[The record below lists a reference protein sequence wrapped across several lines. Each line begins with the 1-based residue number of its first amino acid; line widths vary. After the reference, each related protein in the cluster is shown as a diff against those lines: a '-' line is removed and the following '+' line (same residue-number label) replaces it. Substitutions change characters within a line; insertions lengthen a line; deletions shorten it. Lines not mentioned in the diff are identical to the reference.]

1 MPVGATI
8 AAVGS
13 GVAQGVVGAQAA
25 GKASKIGQQASAQA
39 QKLAAD
45 VYATNK
51 ENLNPYIQTGTGA
64 TGALSAMLG
73 VGGDQKAQEEAFNR
87 YLGSTNYQFQLG
99 QGLEAVKNAGAAS
112 FNSGATAKALGNYA
126 QGQAGSALSGYQG
139 MLGGLANQ
147 GMTAASNL
155 GGIGTNYATQGTNA
169 IYSGANAQIAGT
181 MGQASNI
188 NNALGSISQGL
199 TSFGNMG
206 GFRGMGVQPVGTIAA
221 GQSLPSPIASSFNS
235 SGFVP
240 ASQMNFN
247 PTLSGGI

>member
-13 GVAQGVVGAQAA
+13 SVAQGVVGSQAA
-25 GKASKIGQQASAQA
+25 GKAAKIGQQASAEA
-39 QKLAAD
+39 QRLAAET
-45 VYATNK
+45 YATNK
-51 ENLNPYIQTGTGA
+51 ANLSPFIQGGTGA

-73 VGGDQKAQEEAFNR
+73 IGGDQKAQEEAFNR

-99 QGLEAVKNAGAAS
+99 QGLEAVKTAGAPAFS
-112 FNSGATAKALGNYA
+112 SSATAKALGNYA
-126 QGQAGSALSGYQG
+126 QGQAGSALAGYQS

-155 GGIGTNYATQGTNA
+155 GGIGTNYAQQGASN
-169 IYSGANAQIAGT
+169 IMQGANARAGGVLDSANAFNT
-181 MGQASNI
+181 
-188 NNALGSISQGL
+188 ALGGISQGL